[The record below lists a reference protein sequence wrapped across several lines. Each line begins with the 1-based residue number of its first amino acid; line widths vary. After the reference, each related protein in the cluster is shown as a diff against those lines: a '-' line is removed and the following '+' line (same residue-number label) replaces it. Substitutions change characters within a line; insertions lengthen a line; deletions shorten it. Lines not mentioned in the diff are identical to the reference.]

1 VKRTRLNPVNR
12 ERRKREFARAYGSK
26 ARVEWIQSLACLH
39 CLSRPSEN
47 AHTPSRSGMGRK
59 GDASTIVPLCSACH
73 HRLHQVGLETF
84 QSESL
89 LDLAQCAA
97 IIDAAW
103 TAHISGSSRT

>member
-1 VKRTRLNPVNR
+1 MKRTRLRPVNQQ
-12 ERRKREFARAYGSK
+12 RRKREFARAYGSK
-26 ARVEWIQSLACLH
+26 ARVQWVQSLACLV

-59 GDASTIVPLCSACH
+59 GDACTIVPLCSACH

-84 QSESL
+84 QRECGI
-89 LDLAQCAA
+89 DLAQCAE

-103 TAHISGSSRT
+103 RSTHPAPPR